1 MQGLSGKSLFQQ
13 QLQTG
18 KMDMPTMS
26 SALKDSGTIN
36 FSLEEDEEKQRGGKN
51 ESKLKPFKGIENV
64 QDDIALTEVT
74 IHETTAEKYD
84 TALSS
89 IQYRQSPK
97 VSFRTSFVDSFFLV
111 QNILSKSLQRII
123 ILTFSD

>member
-1 MQGLSGKSLFQQ
+1 
-13 QLQTG
+13 
-18 KMDMPTMS
+18 MS

-36 FSLEEDEEKQRGGKN
+36 FSLEEEEKQRGEKN

-84 TALSS
+84 TAL
-89 IQYRQSPK
+89 
-97 VSFRTSFVDSFFLV
+97 
-111 QNILSKSLQRII
+111 
-123 ILTFSD
+123 

>member
-36 FSLEEDEEKQRGGKN
+36 FSLEEDEEKQRREKN

-84 TALSS
+84 TAL
-89 IQYRQSPK
+89 
-97 VSFRTSFVDSFFLV
+97 
-111 QNILSKSLQRII
+111 
-123 ILTFSD
+123 